1 MAAVLA
7 LLSSLTWGTGD
18 FLGGTMA
25 RRLHPVA
32 VMWGTQGLALVGFFV
47 VALVSGQLGAP
58 LAYAPWGIAAG
69 LAGVL
74 GLGCFYSALA
84 TGKMG
89 VVAPIAACEVLVPV
103 VAGFVAGE
111 SPRPVQMAGIG
122 LIIVGIVLAAG
133 PERGTVADPAHPARP
148 ADPLPGDPLP
158 PGRVP
163 AAALA
168 AVAAVAFG
176 TALLCLAHG
185 SRHNIVMTLLT
196 MRVVNVLVTTTL
208 LLTVL
213 RSVDR
218 LARPDLG
225 VTVAVAATD
234 GGGNALY
241 AVASTMG
248 LLSLTTVLA
257 SLYPAVTALLAW
269 KVHHERLRPIQVAG
283 VVTTLA
289 GVAAIAAG

>member
-1 MAAVLA
+1 MAAALA
-7 LLSSLTWGTGD
+7 LLSSLSWGTGD

-32 VMWGTQGLALVGFFV
+32 VMQAAQGIALGVFFLVALVG
-47 VALVSGQLGAP
+47 GQLTAP
-58 LAYAPWGIAAG
+58 LGYLPWGIAAG
-69 LAGVL
+69 FAGVL

-89 VVAPIAACEVLVPV
+89 VVAPIAACEVVVPV
-103 VAGFVAGE
+103 VAGFAAGE
-111 SPRPVQMAGIG
+111 SPHPVQIGGIV

-133 PERGTVADPAHPARP
+133 PELGSVADPAHAEPAG
-148 ADPLPGDPLP
+148 AAGLQA

-176 TALLCLAHG
+176 TTLLCVAHG
-185 SRHNIVMTLLT
+185 SRHNLVMTLLT
-196 MRVVNVLVTTTL
+196 MRVVNVLVTTSL

-213 RSVDR
+213 RGV
-218 LARPDLG
+218 ARPGRRDL
-225 VTVAVAATD
+225 VPTAAVALTD

-241 AVASTMG
+241 AVATTMG
-248 LLSLTTVLA
+248 LVSITTVLA

-269 KVHHERLRPIQVAG
+269 KVHGERLRPVQLVG
-283 VVTTLA
+283 VVVTLA